1 MHNLMIHH
9 HLGLG
14 DHFICNGLVRYLFE
28 ARNPARLFLPTKNK
42 YFHTVSRMFFDV
54 PAIIPIPVNGDSD
67 VAKLPQCALA
77 DEVLTI
83 GFSQVKPEFDVSF
96 YEMSGIPFSVRWS
109 HFKAVRDPEREGS
122 LEVKAGVHPK
132 DRFILIHN
140 ISSVGRFHFTTR
152 NDLRKVYV
160 SQLSDCMLD
169 WCSLAEK
176 ADEVHC
182 IDSSFIHLA
191 QTLNIKRGFFHRVRP
206 TETHFVLRDGWETV
220 EYASRKP
227 FWRSFGLGA
236 RY

>member
-1 MHNLMIHH
+1 
-9 HLGLG
+9 
-14 DHFICNGLVRYLFE
+14 
-28 ARNPARLFLPTKNK
+28 
-42 YFHTVSRMFFDV
+42 MFFDV

-132 DRFILIHN
+132 DKSILIHN

-220 EYASRKP
+220 EYQLPGSH
-227 FWRSFGLGA
+227 FGVRSVWGRDIETTKIALCPNLCIVDCRRRVLSGSCHT
-236 RY
+236 